1 MRCDGFQLQVTTVA
15 GGPTLRVLDVAA
27 EETVAMRRQQKEEQA
42 AMAEATAE
50 TQEAAEEPEIIAD
63 KKSKTY
69 YLGTCRPEKE
79 IAEANKVVFKTTDEA
94 EKAGFKLAKG
104 CH

>member
-1 MRCDGFQLQVTTVA
+1 MVA

-27 EETVAMRRQQKEEQA
+27 EETVAMRRQQKEEQT
-42 AMAEATAE
+42 AMAEAAPE
-50 TQEAAEEPEIIAD
+50 TPEATEEPEIIAD

-69 YLGTCRPEKE
+69 YLGACPPEKE
-79 IAEANKVVFKTTDEA
+79 IAEANKVVFKTTEEA
-94 EKAGFKLAKG
+94 EKAGFKLAKN